1 MTEEP
6 ADEGVGHVRV
16 LQPRGHG
23 AARVMKMKQLTS
35 NAVGKPAPA
44 QIGTEELRT
53 VRSSELAVFSGE
65 ERIVG
70 ARATADEFVPSL
82 GDPLV
87 QTCNGARVQWEFAY
101 GPFLLSSPKLRK
113 TILVV
118 QDARLGDIDVGEGA
132 FENDVS
138 DS

>member
-6 ADEGVGHVRV
+6 ADEGVGHMRV
-16 LQPRGHG
+16 FQPRGHG
-23 AARVMKMKQLTS
+23 AARVVKVKQLAG

-101 GPFLLSSPKLRK
+101 GPFLLHSTKLRK
-113 TILVV
+113 ANPVV
-118 QDARLGDIDVGEGA
+118 QDALLGGIDLRECA
-132 FENDVS
+132 
-138 DS
+138 